1 MASTSGSNSNLE
13 AENRLLKKQL
23 EVADQMYAN
32 LLEEFKKLK
41 THCLLLE
48 EDVELL
54 KRTQN
59 QNEAP
64 NQALSEKR
72 EALVEINASRPAKRI
87 EVQALTPVRLDP
99 VAKSED
105 DYYALYFGKGPI
117 KFGKCDVHGNFLE
130 LENHSNQVR
139 NLGFYIIKR
148 IVGETVIETPLPRAT
163 KIQANSKLVIFAR
176 NSETPFLNSP
186 TILLDNVEH
195 WLSGELMQTCLLD
208 PHGTEIVSIVQGLK
222 VDEQDQV

>member
-32 LLEEFKKLK
+32 LLDEFKKLK
-41 THCLLLE
+41 THSLLLE

-59 QNEAP
+59 QNETP
-64 NQALSEKR
+64 NQALM
-72 EALVEINASRPAKRI
+72 
-87 EVQALTPVRLDP
+87 
-99 VAKSED
+99 
-105 DYYALYFGKGPI
+105 
-117 KFGKCDVHGNFLE
+117 
-130 LENHSNQVR
+130 R

-163 KIQANSKLVIFAR
+163 KIQAHSKLVIFAR

-208 PHGTEIVSIVQGLK
+208 PRGTEIVSIVQGLK
-222 VDEQDQV
+222 IDEQDQD